1 MAGIGRVFFPTFS
14 RAAIEDS
21 VLRIVGNQNLVSHGE
36 DDCGAWPKRM
46 SEWAPDFAGVL
57 RLKPCMGRLDDVRQ
71 MRILYPTLIFIVA
84 LGCNA

>member
-21 VLRIVGNQNLVSHGE
+21 VLRIVGNQNFVSHGE

-57 RLKPCMGRLDDVRQ
+57 LHLPRIQRLRNGK
-71 MRILYPTLIFIVA
+71 
-84 LGCNA
+84 NAKWKI